1 MTDSFA
7 RDGLIGRLRRARAGQ
22 GGNAAAEMPFLDHLE
37 ELRWRI
43 LWSILALLAMSGLG
57 FWLVAHFNALHL
69 LIRPAQ
75 PYIGDKLYFLNL
87 TEPFFVTFKLAIL
100 VGLLLSFP
108 IIAYQVWSFV
118 SPALLKR
125 ERRAIVPA
133 LYLGLVLFLIGVAIA
148 YFYVVPATARFM
160 LSFQRGSLTP
170 MLTVD
175 KYIALVTKVLVAFGA
190 VFELPVVVLLL
201 SALGLITSSFLARN
215 RRYAIAVMTLA
226 ASMLTPGDAITV
238 TIFMMLPLI
247 LLYELSIALARL
259 VERGRARAAAAD
271 AAEEAAEAAAAAAA
285 AAAAEATAAAGDPAD
300 SLPEAP

>member
-7 RDGLIGRLRRARAGQ
+7 RDGLLGRLRRARAAQ
-22 GGNAAAEMPFLDHLE
+22 GGGANSGAEMPFLDHLE

-43 LWSILALLAMSGLG
+43 LWSILSLLAMSGLG
-57 FWLVAHFNALHL
+57 FWLVAHFDALHL

-87 TEPFFVTFKLAIL
+87 TEPFFVTFKLALL
-100 VGLLLSFP
+100 VGFLLAFP
-108 IIAYQVWSFV
+108 IVAYQVWSFV

-133 LYLGLVLFLIGVAIA
+133 LYLGLLLFLMGVALA
-148 YFYVVPATARFM
+148 YFYVVPATAKFM

-201 SALGLITSSFLARN
+201 SALGLITSGFLARQ
-215 RRYAIAVMTLA
+215 RRYAIAIMTLA
-226 ASMLTPGDAITV
+226 AAMLTPGDAITV

-247 LLYELSIALARL
+247 LLYELSIGLARL
-259 VERGRARAAAAD
+259 VERGRAKS
-271 AAEEAAEAAAAAAA
+271 
-285 AAAAEATAAAGDPAD
+285 AAAEAPEAADA
-300 SLPEAP
+300 LPEAP

>member
-1 MTDSFA
+1 MTESFA
-7 RDGLIGRLRRARAGQ
+7 REGLLGRLRRARAE
-22 GGNAAAEMPFLDHLE
+22 GGAAANRTAEMPFLDHLE

-43 LWSILALLAMSGLG
+43 LWSLVALLTMSGLG
-57 FWLVAHFNALHL
+57 FWLVTHFDALHL

-87 TEPFFVTFKLAIL
+87 TEPFFVTFKLGVLI
-100 VGLLLSFP
+100 GFLLAFP
-108 IIAYQVWSFV
+108 IIAYHVWAFV

-133 LYLGLVLFLIGVAIA
+133 LYFGLLLFLGGVALA
-148 YFYVVPATARFM
+148 YFYVVPATAKFM

-175 KYIALVTKVLVAFGA
+175 KYIALVSKVLVAFGA
-190 VFELPVVVLLL
+190 VFELPVVVLVL
-201 SALGLITSSFLARN
+201 SALGLVTSRFLASK
-215 RRYAIAVMTLA
+215 RRYAIAIMTLA

-247 LLYELSIALARL
+247 LLYETSIGLARL
-259 VERGRARAAAAD
+259 VERGRAKAAAAR
-271 AAEEAAEAAAAAAA
+271 AEEAPDALAEA
-285 AAAAEATAAAGDPAD
+285 P
-300 SLPEAP
+300 